1 MPLPDWFSRRADA
14 ALSRR
19 AALKLG
25 AASVLGLSL
34 PECLAAAGENP
45 RPAAKNVLVIYEQ
58 GGLSHMD
65 TWDPKPEA
73 FVDHRS
79 PFKPIDTRVP
89 GVRFTE
95 LLPRTAGIA
104 DKLAVVRSMH
114 HARGGAD
121 AHPNGTQYALS
132 GAHPAAGALTILLCT
147 THFLW
152 WVEGWS
158 LCCCLA
164 CWRSL

>member
-1 MPLPDWFSRRADA
+1 MPLPVWFARRANKC
-14 ALSRR
+14 LSRR

-34 PECLAAAGENP
+34 PECLAAAGGKAK
-45 RPAAKNVLVIYEQ
+45 PAAKNVLVIYEQ
-58 GGLSHMD
+58 GGLSHID
-65 TWDPKPEA
+65 TWDPKPET

-89 GVRFTE
+89 GMRFSE
-95 LLPRTAGIA
+95 LLALTATVA

-121 AHPNGTQYALS
+121 AHPNGTQ
-132 GAHPAAGALTILLCT
+132 
-147 THFLW
+147 
-152 WVEGWS
+152 
-158 LCCCLA
+158 
-164 CWRSL
+164 